1 MTAVLNEIRG
11 LEARLERGEL
21 THAQFLTER
30 AALLNSIE
38 VAETEFTDTPT
49 PEEHRPSR
57 ATGSSALVLSLV
69 VCLVVMTL
77 CIGMTLLF
85 LPDLNMALT
94 LGVTILAALSVTL
107 LVAPE
112 D

>member
-21 THAQFLTER
+21 THAQFLTKR
-30 AALLNSIE
+30 AALLDSIE
-38 VAETEFTDTPT
+38 VAETEFTGTPT
-49 PEEHRPSR
+49 PEEHRPAR
-57 ATGSSALVLSLV
+57 TGSSALVLSIV

-77 CIGMTLLF
+77 CIGFTLLF
-85 LPDLNMALT
+85 LPDLNLALT